1 MTSLLADNF
10 HFSSRLG
17 QRSRDAVAWA
27 RYLGLHESVRVPL
40 IGLHR
45 LLFALAGPRQ
55 GGRDLELERRVRQ
68 RYRDLLAQDF
78 ENARSGLYPM
88 ELLFD
93 LPLLEYAQSLPRLLL
108 DLPSVLARVRSRD
121 YRDLPGNV
129 ALADFPAYYRR
140 TFHWQTDGYFS
151 RHSAELYDLGVELLF
166 LGCGDVMRRQ
176 ALAEVMRHKPHGT
189 VRLLD
194 VGAGTGR
201 FLMQAARAL
210 PAAELVGV
218 DLSPWYVQFARDRIA
233 AAQGA
238 THAAAPIRM
247 QTANADALPFEDA
260 SFDVVTSVFMLHE
273 LPRRVRRGVLSE
285 MQRVLVPGGVLVLAD
300 AAQPSDSPDLA
311 PALRQFPT
319 DLHEPFFS
327 DYLKDDLAA
336 LLIETGFH
344 VQTVAPHFV
353 SKVVSGKRGA
363 RGANA
368 PALAEP
374 SS

>member
-10 HFSSRLG
+10 HALSRLG
-17 QRSRDAVAWA
+17 QRSRDATARA
-27 RYLGLHESVRVPL
+27 RYLGLHESIRLPL

-55 GGRDLELERRVRQ
+55 ARNLELERRVRQ
-68 RYRDLLAQDF
+68 RYADLLAQDL
-78 ENARSGLYPM
+78 ENAASGLYPM

-93 LPLLEYAQSLPRLLL
+93 VPLLAYARSLPRLVL
-108 DLPSVLARVRSRD
+108 DMPSVLARVRARD

-129 ALADFPAYYRR
+129 ALQDFPAYYRR

-176 ALAEVMRHKPHGT
+176 ALAEVMRQKPHGP

-201 FLMQAARAL
+201 FLMQAARSL
-210 PAAELVGV
+210 PDAELVGV
-218 DLSPWYVQFARDRIA
+218 DLSPWYVQFARDRISAQHGAADA
-233 AAQGA
+233 AAI
-238 THAAAPIRM
+238 HM
-247 QTANADALPFEDA
+247 HVANADALPFEDA
-260 SFDVVTSVFMLHE
+260 SFDVVTSIFMLHE

-285 MQRVLVPGGVLVLAD
+285 MQRVLVPGGLLVLAD
-300 AAQPSDSPDLA
+300 AAQPSDSPDLT
-311 PALRQFPT
+311 PALHQFSA
-319 DLHEPFFS
+319 DLHEPFFG

-336 LLIETGFH
+336 LLTETGFR
-344 VQTVAPHFV
+344 VRGVAPHFV
-353 SKVVSGKRGA
+353 SKVVSGTR
-363 RGANA
+363 
-368 PALAEP
+368 
-374 SS
+374 